1 MRRENTIPRSRARL
15 VSSLTPGAWQAW
27 GMAIRLPAGVA
38 QRMTRAGEY
47 LRPVVAQRHACAAGG
62 TPVARDGRVVF
73 ASVSKSR
80 SCRSRS

>member
-1 MRRENTIPRSRARL
+1 MA
-15 VSSLTPGAWQAW
+15 

-47 LRPVVAQRHACAAGG
+47 VRAAVAQRHACAGGG

-73 ASVSKSR
+73 VSVSQSR
-80 SCRSRS
+80 TAARES